1 MSLSKKY
8 LILISLCITCFTNTA
23 VAAPAESVGQVTID
37 LSGKKPK
44 PKEIREAK
52 TLASVKAL
60 ESYIQADQPKMR
72 LYSQCLKA
80 GIADR
85 IDDFVNMSN
94 VVREDVDKS
103 ARQLTMALKISVNT
117 AHLDNV
123 LESECKGNADQKARI
138 SFVFF
143 AREKISGGGFKLP
156 EGNIHIDAK
165 IKQVFLNNTFQP
177 VSNNRLERADRR
189 YKKSVMQEQYIKT
202 GDIDWLVVEDAVI
215 RYGSDYFAFGA
226 FEIREAAI
234 DAASGLPSSSVVVS
248 AELIDIGDES
258 SLGVAGP
265 VQVRA
270 LGATSDEAATEALKL
285 ASEKLANAI
294 VSQLNAQRKH

>member
-8 LILISLCITCFTNTA
+8 FMVIYLSLFGFTEGV

-72 LYSQCLKA
+72 LYSRCLKS
-80 GIADR
+80 GMADR
-85 IDDFVNMSN
+85 INDFITMSN

-123 LESECKGNADQKARI
+123 LESECKGNTSQKARI

-143 AREKISGGGFKLP
+143 AREKLPGGGFKVP

-165 IKQVFLNNTFQP
+165 VKQVFLNNTFKP

-189 YKKSVMQEQYIKT
+189 YKKSVMQEQYVKT
-202 GDIDWLVVEDAVI
+202 GDIDWLIVEDAVI

-226 FEIREAAI
+226 FEIREPAI
-234 DAASGLPSSSVVVS
+234 DKATGLPSSSVVVS

-270 LGATSDEAATEALKL
+270 LGATSDEAATNALKL

-294 VSQLNAQRKH
+294 VSQLNAQKKH